1 MSIANLAKFYLRLG
15 LPIVFLFAS
24 ACREDAPL
32 PEDREATASA
42 LSQSQ
47 ELTEIE
53 PVPTEDIDL
62 PKRQFPTVG
71 NVVSESRNVRNFD
84 RVRCSFGELLVTQ
97 GDRESLTVIAED
109 RLLDRIVSKV
119 RDGTLYLYPK
129 NNEPFV
135 TFDRIQFQL
144 TVKNLNALN
153 LDGVVQVKAEKLKTD
168 RLQLGSTGSAKIAI
182 ESLNADI
189 LKVDLGGASE
199 LSLAGKV
206 TDQMLNF
213 SGGSR
218 YYADLLESQTVALE
232 INGAGE
238 AAVWANDRLDVQIN
252 GAGTVN
258 FYGNPDVRQQIRGA
272 GSIQPIGG
280 FR

>member
-15 LPIVFLFAS
+15 LPIVLLFTS
-24 ACREDAPL
+24 ACQEVDSRL
-32 PEDREATASA
+32 EDREVTASA
-42 LSQSQ
+42 RSNSPD
-47 ELTEIE
+47 LTEIE
-53 PVPTEDIDL
+53 PVPTEDIDR
-62 PKRQFPTVG
+62 PKRQFPKVG
-71 NVVSESRNVRNFD
+71 NVVSESRNVSNFD
-84 RVRCSFGELLVTQ
+84 RVRCSFGKLIVTQ

-109 RLLDRIVSKV
+109 RLLDRIVSEV

-129 NNEPFV
+129 SNEPFV
-135 TFDRIQFQL
+135 TFDRVQFQL

-153 LDGVVQVKAEKLKTD
+153 LDGVVQVKAEQLKTD
-168 RLQLGSTGSAKIAI
+168 RLQLGATGSAKIDI
-182 ESLNADI
+182 ESLDADT
-189 LKVDLGGASE
+189 LQVDLGGASE

-206 TDQMLNF
+206 TDQTLTF

-232 INGAGE
+232 INGAGK

-258 FYGNPDVRQQIRGA
+258 FYGNPDVRQQIRGV